1 MKNDFSDPLT
11 KMDPLGYGSGTGS
24 NFSFAYDNA
33 AFSDRILTIQIVP
46 NSKSDG
52 EGCSSTAGDLDRKRK
67 RRREE
72 TSKQNDVLTQRED
85 EVLNCTMLDTEF
97 LAYENQDEE
106 AVAIAEE
113 SSSGVEMTTDHPGGG
128 VASKST
134 DSFTYLNSAAALSV
148 KTIRINSAILA
159 AQSPF
164 FYKLFSNGMRESE
177 SEKQLVT
184 VQIYASEEAA
194 FIKLLQ
200 FMYSNT
206 LSTITATAMLDVLMA
221 ADKFEVASCMR
232 HCSRLLLNLPMT
244 CESASLFLN
253 LPSSVS
259 ITDAVQP
266 LLDAAKQFLAAH
278 FKDITKFQV
287 EVLNLPIAGFEAV
300 LCNDDLQVASEDV
313 VYDFVLK
320 WARTHYPNLE
330 ERREILG
337 SRLCHLIRFPY
348 MTCSKLRKV
357 LTCNDFDPELASKN
371 VLGAL
376 FFKAEAPHRQ
386 RLLVA
391 EEGNASCSSF
401 VERAYK
407 FRPIKVVNFELPFQ
421 HCIVY
426 LDLKRQECN
435 NLFPAG
441 RIYSQAFHLGGQ
453 VFHLSAHC
461 NMDQQNSFHWFG
473 MFLSMQEK
481 GLETFTVDFD
491 FAALTTLSEDY
502 LSRYKGSHTFT
513 RGKGDG
519 FRNLVGIPWTT
530 FIAEGSVYFIN
541 GILRVRAVLT
551 VRQ

>member
-1 MKNDFSDPLT
+1 MKNNFSDPLT

-72 TSKQNDVLTQRED
+72 TSKQNDADVLTQRED
-85 EVLNCTMLDTEF
+85 KVLNCTMLDTEV

-106 AVAIAEE
+106 AVAMAEE
-113 SSSGVEMTTDHPGGG
+113 SSSRVEMTTDHP
-128 VASKST
+128 
-134 DSFTYLNSAAALSV
+134 AALSV
-148 KTIRINSAILA
+148 KTIRISSAILA

-194 FIKLLQ
+194 FVKLLQ

-206 LSTITATAMLDVLMA
+206 LSTIPATAMLDVLMA

-244 CESASLFLN
+244 CELASLFLN

-259 ITDAVQP
+259 IADAVQP

-407 FRPIKVVNFELPFQ
+407 FRPIKVLNFELPFQ
-421 HCIVY
+421 QCIVY
-426 LDLKRQECN
+426 LDLNRQECN

-441 RIYSQAFHLGGQ
+441 RIYSEAFHLGGQ
-453 VFHLSAHC
+453 GFYLSARC

-473 MFLSMQEK
+473 MFLSMQEQ

-502 LSRYKGSHTFT
+502 VSRFKGSHTFT
-513 RGKGDG
+513 RGKGVG

-530 FIAEGSVYFIN
+530 FIAQGSVYFIN
-541 GILRVRAVLT
+541 GVLRLRAVLT
-551 VRQ
+551 ARQ